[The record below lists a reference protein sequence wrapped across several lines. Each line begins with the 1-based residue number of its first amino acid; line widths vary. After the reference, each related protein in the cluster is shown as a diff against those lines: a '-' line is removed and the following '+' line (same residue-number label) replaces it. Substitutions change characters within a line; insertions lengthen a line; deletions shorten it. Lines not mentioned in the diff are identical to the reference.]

1 MPAWYLLKYPWTVC
15 RFSHRTTPKRWL
27 LPAAC
32 LLLSV
37 SSAVAQTAPG
47 TVVVRVRSGAAPVSS
62 AEVTA
67 CGVTSETDIQGE
79 ARLTLPAGE
88 QKVSVVRAGFAPT
101 TLTVNVRPGEETVAT
116 VQLQEQRLETHVTV
130 VSSTRS
136 GTVIEDQPTRVEAVP
151 EEEIEENQTIAP
163 GNLTT
168 LLNELG
174 GLRVQTTGP
183 ALGGTEL
190 RLQGLRGRY
199 TQFLTDELP
208 LYGQEPDTFSL
219 LQVPPLDLA
228 QVEVIKGTASALY
241 GGSALGGVVNLVSR
255 RPGGEPEVVVN
266 QTSRLGTD
274 AVCFVP
280 GALRGHWGYT
290 LLGSAHRQEEE
301 DVNGDGWG
309 DLSGYRRAVVRP
321 RLFWDDQVGHSLFA
335 TLGGIVEDRDGGTVE
350 GGTTPAGAPFRET
363 LGTRRLDVGLVGRFL
378 LVGGR
383 LLSVHGS
390 LERTWRNL
398 RLDSTREHQVR
409 GSGFAEVSLTGS
421 DRGHTWTIGTALQ
434 QEALGA
440 RDLAGLDYSYTSP
453 AVFAQ
458 DEYALSR
465 KLSVAASG
473 RVDFHNVY
481 GTFFNPRVSVLVRPY
496 KRLSLRLSGGTGYA
510 APVPFTERT
519 EEVGLSRVLPLAGL
533 EPERAQSTSMDLGWS
548 GGGWEV
554 NGTLFAS
561 RVSHALLTRES
572 MALPNQLEIV
582 NAPEPTKTSGA
593 EFITRYSRG
602 LFHVIGTYTHLHA
615 AESDPAG
622 PGRRE
627 VPLTPRHVAEL
638 AAILESESKGRIG
651 AELSYTGRQS
661 LEDDPYRT
669 LSVPYLEV
677 GVLGEIRIGDVH
689 VFLNAENLTN
699 VRQTHYDPLLLPAQA
714 PDGRWTTD
722 VWAPLE
728 GRVFNAGVR
737 LEF

>member
-1 MPAWYLLKYPWTVC
+1 M
-15 RFSHRTTPKRWL
+15 
-27 LPAAC
+27 
-32 LLLSV
+32 
-37 SSAVAQTAPG
+37 SSAD
-47 TVVVRVRSGAAPVSS
+47 
-62 AEVTA
+62 VTA
-67 CGVTSETDIQGE
+67 GGFTVQTDVQGE

-88 QKVSVVRAGFAPT
+88 QTVTVDRVGFASATLTVTVRAG
-101 TLTVNVRPGEETVAT
+101 EEVVTT
-116 VQLQEQRLETHVTV
+116 VQLQEQRLETNITV

-136 GTVIEDQPTRVEAVP
+136 GTVIEDQPIRVEAVP

-174 GLRVQTTGP
+174 GLRVQTTVP
-183 ALGGTEL
+183 ALGGSEL

-199 TQFLTDELP
+199 TQILTDELP

-228 QVEVIKGTASALY
+228 QIEVIKGTASALY

-266 QTSRLGTD
+266 QTSQRGTD
-274 AVCFVP
+274 AVCFAP

-290 LLGSAHRQEEE
+290 LLGSAHRQEEK
-301 DVNGDGWG
+301 DVDGDGWV
-309 DLSGYRRAVVRP
+309 DLPGYTRGVLRP
-321 RLFWDDQVGHSLFA
+321 RLYWDDQAGHSLFA
-335 TLGGIVEDRDGGTVE
+335 TVGGMSEDRDGGTVE

-363 LGTRRLDVGLVGRFL
+363 LGTRRLDFGLVGRFL
-378 LVGGR
+378 LSGGR
-383 LLSVHGS
+383 LLSVHAS
-390 LERTWRNL
+390 LERTWRNR
-398 RLDSTREHQVR
+398 RLGDTREHQVR
-409 GSGFAEVSLTGS
+409 GSGFAEASLTGS
-421 DRGHTWTIGTALQ
+421 ARGHTWTLGTALQ
-434 QEALGA
+434 QDDLRV
-440 RDLAGLDYSYTSP
+440 RDLVGLDYSYTAP
-453 AVFAQ
+453 AVFVQ
-458 DEYALSR
+458 DEYALSG

-481 GTFFNPRVSVLVRPY
+481 GTFFDPRVSVLVRPY
-496 KRLSLRLSGGTGYA
+496 RRLSLRLSAGTGYA

-519 EEVGLSRVLPLAGL
+519 EEVGLSRVLPLASPG
-533 EPERAQSTSMDLGWS
+533 PERAQSASIDLGWS

-561 RVSHALLTRES
+561 RVSHALLARDS
-572 MALPNQLEIV
+572 MAQPGQVEIV

-593 EFITRYSRG
+593 EFITHYSRG
-602 LFHVIGTYTHLHA
+602 LLHVIGTYTYLRA
-615 AESDPAG
+615 TESDRVG
-622 PGRRE
+622 LGRRE

-638 AAILESESKGRIG
+638 DAILESESKGRIG

-661 LEDDPYRT
+661 LEDDPYRA
-669 LSVPYLEV
+669 LSVAYVEV
-677 GVLGEIRIGDVH
+677 SVLGEVRIGDVH
-689 VFLNAENLTN
+689 VFINAENLTD
-699 VRQTHYDPLLLPAQA
+699 VRQTRYDPLLLPAQA